1 MPSSQP
7 VRKPADVPAKRFL
20 PPIGSSRYYIL
31 LGAIAILI
39 LGPLGGITAAYMNFS
54 LGFFV
59 GGQVLAGILGSVV
72 TYGYG
77 AEGKHGAN
85 YMQTM
90 AASVAS
96 LSGMAVLIQAMVWL
110 GLPEPPVWQLVLYFL
125 CIGMF
130 GVGIGMLYTPV
141 LVDQMRLAFPSGF
154 AVANILRALTD
165 VRILKTSIAK
175 LGGGTLAGLVGGLG
189 GVRIPQIA
197 TSYFSASTVGA
208 GMIVGVRIGIPA
220 VFVGAI
226 GLLLTPWLRTHG
238 WLGPDDP
245 FRKIGFI
252 AALGMILGAA
262 IVDMSLLAFRAV
274 RAYRETQGAKG
285 PPAEDWK
292 RTDTRMLWI
301 WVAFWGLAVLVT
313 AVGVLHL
320 PAGFVIVAIGLVFVF
335 LMVNGI
341 SLGISDSNPISSA
354 FVVTVFLLAA
364 LGLKSPITGLMCASI
379 LLISTS
385 VGCDMQ
391 QDRSTGW
398 RLGTNRSI
406 QFRYQVIGVT
416 MGSVMAVALARLFM
430 KTYPILAVNQYA
442 NPGTPGIEKWQS
454 AMTFK
459 FVGALEGIAH
469 PNPHV
474 MIALAL
480 GVMLGVLIETIR
492 KMIKRRPDYQGW
504 VRGSRSGALTD
515 LALDCTILASP
526 YAASFGG
533 FVEFPVSAWFAG
545 GSVIS
550 SGAQALG
557 ARAAKRRP
565 GREDLP
571 EDMSTTS
578 LVGGGLIA
586 GDSLAA
592 LGLGLWGLLRT
603 VF

>member
-1 MPSSQP
+1 MSNF
-7 VRKPADVPAKRFL
+7 RRFL
-20 PPIGSSRYYIL
+20 PPIDTPRYHIL

-39 LGPLGGITAAYMNFS
+39 LGPLGGITAGYMNFS

-72 TYGYG
+72 TYAYG

-96 LSGMAVLIQAMVWL
+96 LSGMAVLIQAMTWL

-130 GVGIGMLYTPV
+130 GVGVGMLYTPI
-141 LVDQMRLAFPSGF
+141 LVDRMKLAFPSGF

-165 VRILKTSIAK
+165 IRILKTSIAK
-175 LGGGTLAGLVGGLG
+175 LGGGTAAGLG
-189 GVRIPQIA
+189 GGLAASLIGPIAA
-197 TSYFSASTVGA
+197 TSFSASTLGA
-208 GMIVGVRIGIPA
+208 GMIVGVRIGLPA
-220 VFVGAI
+220 VFIGAI
-226 GLLLTPWLRTHG
+226 GLLLTPWLRANG

-262 IVDMSLLAFRAV
+262 IVDMSLLAVAARRTFR
-274 RAYRETQGAKG
+274 ESKG
-285 PPAEDWK
+285 QKAPPAEDWK
-292 RTDTRMLWI
+292 RTDARFLWI
-301 WVAFWGLAVLVT
+301 WVAFWALAVIVT
-313 AVGVLHL
+313 ATAFLGLPLPFVL
-320 PAGFVIVAIGLVFVF
+320 VAVALVFVF
-335 LMVNGI
+335 LLVNGI

-354 FVVTVFLLAA
+354 FVITVFILAG

-379 LLISTS
+379 LLVSTA

-416 MGSVMAVALARLFM
+416 MGSVMAVVLARLFM
-430 KTYPILAVNQYA
+430 KAYPILAVNQYA
-442 NPGTPGIEKWQS
+442 HPGTPGIEKWQS

-459 FVGALEGIAH
+459 FVGALEGIA
-469 PNPHV
+469 NPKPEV
-474 MIALAL
+474 TVALIL
-480 GVMLGVLIETIR
+480 GITLGIVIETLR
-492 KMIKRRPDYQGW
+492 KIIKRREAYRAW
-504 VRGSRSGALTD
+504 VKGTRGGYVTD
-515 LALDCTILASP
+515 MVLDCTILASP
-526 YAASFGG
+526 YASSFGG
-533 FVEFPVSAWFAG
+533 FVDFPVAAWFGG
-545 GSVIS
+545 GSVLS
-550 SGAQALG
+550 SGIQTW
-557 ARAAKRRP
+557 AARRP
-565 GREDLP
+565 RTAAQQELP
-571 EDMSTTS
+571 EDMSTMS

-592 LGLGLWGLLRT
+592 LGLGIWGLART
-603 VF
+603 VI